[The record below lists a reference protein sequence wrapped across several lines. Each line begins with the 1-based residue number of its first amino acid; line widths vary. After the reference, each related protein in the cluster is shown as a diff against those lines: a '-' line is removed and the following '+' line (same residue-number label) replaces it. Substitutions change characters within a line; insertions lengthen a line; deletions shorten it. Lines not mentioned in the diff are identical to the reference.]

1 MFPLQLRVIVYRNHR
16 RGSVAAL
23 FVCGIGNSQD
33 LSLRSFSLYEHVGNN
48 YTDHRNKADDD
59 ADNHV
64 RAHHKHV
71 HHAWRPADDALESK
85 GGVMKEKSG

>member
-1 MFPLQLRVIVYRNHR
+1 MVRATEAEAR
-16 RGSVAAL
+16 RQEL
-23 FVCGIGNSQD
+23 EGIFED
-33 LSLRSFSLYEHVGNN
+33 EH
-48 YTDHRNKADDD
+48 DDD